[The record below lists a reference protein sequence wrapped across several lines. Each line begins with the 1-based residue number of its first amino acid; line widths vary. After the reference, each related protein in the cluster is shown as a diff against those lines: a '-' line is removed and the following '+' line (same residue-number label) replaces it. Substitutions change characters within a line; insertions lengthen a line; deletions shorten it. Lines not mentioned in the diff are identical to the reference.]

1 MNSNQNVSRLH
12 YSLSKGFLM
21 SDTTHKPLSKE
32 GLIHTAEMLNLRGDP
47 VPTDILARLLEVGV
61 DVSKYS

>member
-1 MNSNQNVSRLH
+1 
-12 YSLSKGFLM
+12 M

-32 GLIHTAEMLNLRGDP
+32 GLLHTAEMLHLRGDP